1 MTKWQH
7 KCSLEWM
14 RARQRSLTA
23 SDIKELLPVTKT
35 GRPRTVSE
43 EAYWKVLARKLV
55 ALTEEDCMSY
65 GAAARGHILEPYA
78 IERYNVRYAGNM
90 LHHWD
95 DIVIFDQDSQL
106 AFSPDALDIQPDCAF
121 FPVVSFNK
129 LTPKPTRLGEV
140 KCYSAEKHL
149 SYKGGNPLDFEERWQ
164 IATAFAVCDT
174 LDTAKL
180 ILFNPSLP
188 RNYSLF
194 VWSYTRSMLEKEIE
208 IVHDIDKQWNRFLLD
223 NGINVTRFGSVA
235 DSDEAKLIDEI
246 IEREELAPFKTV
258 IQ

>member
-14 RARQRSLTA
+14 RARQNYLTA

-35 GRPRTVSE
+35 GRSRTVSE
-43 EAYWKVLARKLV
+43 EIYWKVLARKLV
-55 ALTEEDCMSY
+55 VLTEEDCMSY
-65 GAAARGHILEPYA
+65 GAAARGHVLEPYA
-78 IERYNVRYAGNM
+78 IERYNSRAIKM

-95 DIVIFDQDSQL
+95 DIVIFDEDSSL
-106 AFSPDALDIQPDCAF
+106 AFSPDALNTIPDSKF
-121 FPVVSFNK
+121 YPTVSFNK
-129 LTPKPTRLGEV
+129 LVPKPEMLGEV

-174 LDTAKL
+174 LEFAKL

-188 RNYSLF
+188 KNYSLF

-208 IVHDIDKQWNRFLLD
+208 IIGKISKQWNEFLIDKSIDPTL
-223 NGINVTRFGSVA
+223 FGSA
-235 DSDEAKLIDEI
+235 DYSAEAGIIKDIID
-246 IEREELAPFKTV
+246 REKMAPFKTV